1 MRYLTAILILR
12 ELSWRDTP
20 TTLFVDNWV
29 CFIGYESPLVVD
41 YHRSFC
47 QIAGT
52 RYYILLGRTDL
63 QPLLDHYIAATA
75 RG

>member
-1 MRYLTAILILR
+1 MMYPTAILILR
-12 ELSWRDTP
+12 ELGWRDTP
-20 TTLFVDNWV
+20 TTIFVEDWV
-29 CFIGYESPLVVD
+29 YFIGYETPLAVD
-41 YHRSFC
+41 YHRAFC
-47 QIAGT
+47 QISGT